1 MLMAW
6 TLLKLTAIL
15 RESRPSP
22 RSQAELRD
30 FLKDATSKGK
40 ISKWAIP
47 HQIILVNEIPK
58 TRVGKIDKNVIRQEM
73 LE

>member
-1 MLMAW
+1 MRMAW
-6 TLLKLTAIL
+6 TLLDLTATL

-22 RSQAELRD
+22 RSQTELRE
-30 FLKDATSKGK
+30 FLNDAASQGK
-40 ISKWAIP
+40 ISKWAIS

-58 TRVGKIDKNVIRQEM
+58 TSVGKIDKNIIRQQM